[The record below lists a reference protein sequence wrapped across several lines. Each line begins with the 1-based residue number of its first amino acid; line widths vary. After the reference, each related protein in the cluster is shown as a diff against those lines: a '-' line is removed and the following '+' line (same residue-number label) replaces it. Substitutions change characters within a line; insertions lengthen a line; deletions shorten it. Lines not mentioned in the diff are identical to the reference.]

1 MTFRLRSVRS
11 GGAALSLSRRVY
23 LTAAIGAILAAALPL
38 SARPGERHGIDPAT
52 IDRSASPTS
61 DFFQYANGKWL
72 EKAKIPGD
80 LTGVGAFQELAD
92 RNTAILHQ
100 IADKAAAD
108 QSAPADS
115 PRRKAG
121 EFYRVALDTALADR
135 LGAQPLA
142 PEITRIMGV
151 TDSAGLLAEIA
162 HLHRMGVTAGFGAF
176 VRQDAKNSDQ
186 QILQLSQGGL
196 GLPDRDY
203 YLRDD
208 VKSAQI
214 RKQYTDYAARLL
226 TLTDDASA
234 TTDADSILVLETRL
248 ARASMTRVA
257 QRDPNATYHK
267 MTVEELEAATPA
279 IPWPR
284 YFAELGKP
292 DPGPLNIG
300 QPDFFKEWNAV
311 LSDIP
316 LAQWKTYLRFHLL
329 RTFAPTLSKSFVD
342 ADFDYNRAFT
352 GQKLMTPRWKRALR
366 ATDTSL
372 GEALGQLYVEKAFP
386 PQARQRALT
395 LVQNLKGS
403 LHDRILGLDW
413 MGTETKAQAVR
424 KLDAIRIKVGYPD
437 KWRDYTGLTVSNDS
451 YAQNVM
457 RANTFEFQRRLDKI
471 GKPVDRDEWGMTPPT
486 VNAYYNPSMNEIVF
500 PAGILQPPFFD
511 PKADDASN
519 YGGIGVVI
527 GHEMTHGFDDQGRKF
542 DAQGNL
548 QDWWTAEDA
557 QRFASRANALA
568 DQYSGYV
575 AVDDLHVNGKLT
587 LGENIADLGGL
598 TIAYVALEKTL
609 EGKPRPAPID
619 GYTPEQR
626 FFLSFGQIWR
636 SKLTPERVRLLT
648 QTDPHSPGRW
658 RVNGTLA
665 NAPGFNEAFGSAG
678 SSVAPAA
685 PIRIW

>member
-1 MTFRLRSVRS
+1 MTLVFRRASQANRRRAAFACGL
-11 GGAALSLSRRVY
+11 GAVLAL
-23 LTAAIGAILAAALPL
+23 ALP
-38 SARPGERHGIDPAT
+38 ANAHAGDRHGIDPAT
-52 IDRSASPTS
+52 IDRSVAPTT
-61 DFFQYANGKWL
+61 DFFEYANGRWL
-72 EKAKIPGD
+72 EKAKIPAD

-92 RNTAILHQ
+92 RNQALLRQ
-100 IADKAAAD
+100 VADKASGD
-108 QSAPADS
+108 VSAPANS
-115 PRRKAG
+115 ARHKVG
-121 EFYRVALDTALADR
+121 VFYRIAQDTTLADR

-142 PEITRIMGV
+142 PEMQRIADIS
-151 TDSAGLLAEIA
+151 DSAGLLAEIA

-176 VRQDAKNSDQ
+176 VRQDAKNSTQ

-208 VKSAQI
+208 AKSQQI
-214 RKQYTDYAARLL
+214 RRQYTDYAARLL
-226 TLTDDASA
+226 TLSDDPSA
-234 TTDADSILVLETRL
+234 ATDANGIIALETRL

-257 QRDPNATYHK
+257 QRDPNATYHPT
-267 MTVEELEAATPA
+267 TVAALEESTPA

-284 YFAELGKP
+284 YFAALGAA
-292 DPGPLNIG
+292 DPGPLNVG
-300 QPDFFKEWNAV
+300 QPEFFKEWNAA
-311 LSDIP
+311 LSEMP
-316 LAQWKTYLRFHLL
+316 LAQWKTYLRFHVL
-329 RTFAPTLSKSFVD
+329 RTYAPTLSKSFVD

-352 GQKLMTPRWKRALR
+352 GQKQMLPRWKRALR
-366 ATDTSL
+366 ETDRAM
-372 GEALGQLYVEKAFP
+372 GEAMGQLYVEKAFP
-386 PQARQRALT
+386 PHAKQRAQT
-395 LVQNLKGS
+395 LVQNLKGA
-403 LHDRILGLDW
+403 LHDRILALDW
-413 MGTETKAQAVR
+413 MGDDTKAQAVR

-437 KWRDYTGLTVSNDS
+437 KWRDYSALKVENDS

-457 RANTFEFQRRLDKI
+457 RANEFEFQRRLDKL
-471 GKPVDRDEWGMTPPT
+471 GKPVDHDEWGMTPPT
-486 VNAYYNPSMNEIVF
+486 VNAYYNPSLNEIVF

-527 GHEMTHGFDDQGRKF
+527 GHEMTHGFDDQGRQF
-542 DAQGNL
+542 DAEGNL
-548 QDWWTAEDA
+548 KDWWTSGDA
-557 QRFASRANALA
+557 QRFATRANALA

-598 TIAYVALEKTL
+598 TIAYIALEKTL
-609 EGKPRPAPID
+609 EGKPRAALID

-626 FFLSFGQIWR
+626 FFLSFAQIWR
-636 SKLTPERVRLLT
+636 SKITPERTRLLT

-665 NAPGFNEAFGSAG
+665 NAPGFNEAFGSG
-678 SSVAPAA
+678 SGATASTT